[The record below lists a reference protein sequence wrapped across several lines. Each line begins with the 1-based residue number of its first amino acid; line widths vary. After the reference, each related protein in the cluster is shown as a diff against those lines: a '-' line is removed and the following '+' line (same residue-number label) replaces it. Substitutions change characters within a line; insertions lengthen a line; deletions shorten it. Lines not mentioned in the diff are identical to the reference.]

1 MNYITPNNKYEVF
14 VKNISIKQKF
24 DKPITKSVNI
34 TPRQIQECIEYAR
47 ESVEN
52 SNDYI
57 ELVPNDIKDINIQK
71 EVGMQRIFIEK
82 IAECGVVNFLI
93 HNNIDKSVLSK
104 YKIGIKTA
112 IAKEIHTRLIIEK
125 KNLKIRKIVRII
137 I

>member
-24 DKPITKSVNI
+24 DKLITKSVNI

-82 IAECGVVNFLI
+82 IAECAEIISVIFL
-93 HNNIDKSVLSK
+93 HQTKC
-104 YKIGIKTA
+104 
-112 IAKEIHTRLIIEK
+112 LIT
-125 KNLKIRKIVRII
+125 
-137 I
+137 